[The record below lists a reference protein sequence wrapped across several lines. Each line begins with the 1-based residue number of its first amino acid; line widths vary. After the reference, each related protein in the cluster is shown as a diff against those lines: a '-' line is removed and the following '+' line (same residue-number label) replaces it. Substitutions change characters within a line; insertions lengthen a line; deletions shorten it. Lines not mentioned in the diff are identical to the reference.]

1 MKPSCQVSWFVET
14 RGVTLCSRDGS
25 VRHSIPYPHAGLWA
39 LIANG
44 HYSTAYA
51 SELMSVLMSVGR
63 QEAERE
69 VEETLAAWMQAG
81 FLSEE

>member
-44 HYSTAYA
+44 NYSAAYA
-51 SELMSVLMSVGR
+51 SELMGVLMSVGR